1 MCQFTCRIKSQW
13 PNRQAQEGM
22 PSQSSK
28 HYQTALHRGRTRSHP
43 LSTHQAIRL
52 PLEGEKS
59 FLFCSLSFEAKGSAS
74 QRPFSSGAASCPVR
88 PPPPPPGWL
97 TPEHTLPARAHPA
110 ATQVHPRGGFCRNK
124 KQEALQDCPTEAEA
138 LRLSALCT
146 AASSSF
152 RFLSQQVTSSQSAS
166 IACP

>member
-43 LSTHQAIRL
+43 LSTHQTIRL

-74 QRPFSSGAASCPVR
+74 RRPFSSAAASCPVR
-88 PPPPPPGWL
+88 PPPTTPRMADPRTHPTHPGPPRGYTGASQGRVLQKQETRSPPG
-97 TPEHTLPARAHPA
+97 LPPQRLKLFSYLPSAPLPRA
-110 ATQVHPRGGFCRNK
+110 
-124 KQEALQDCPTEAEA
+124 
-138 LRLSALCT
+138 LSDSC
-146 AASSSF
+146 
-152 RFLSQQVTSSQSAS
+152 LSR
-166 IACP
+166 